1 MYTKRSNVL
10 AQLRGDMGDLARFM
24 RPGNSFVDIKMVDFQ
39 GLLIDQLNGNDI
51 EIKNMDVVYLGQTK
65 PVSVTFIRATYG
77 HKRDVLA
84 KMVYGTYVPY
94 KGSNDIFCI
103 THTSDFG
110 LGEISHGR
118 TMNMLSTPDITE
130 NKGVMAYVSISM
142 ARARGCEFWSR
153 VGDRYGNK
161 VACFDT
167 DLKASFYNLK
177 YTDTFGTDEN
187 LLRTHASAMTSYGRF
202 MSPAKAFAQIK
213 RLFIEISD
221 EEDDADDEREEPT
234 PLDGKNQV
242 EIAEML
248 EVLVL

>member
-10 AQLRGDMGDLARFM
+10 AQLRGEMGDLARYM
-24 RPGNSFVDIKMVDFQ
+24 RPGNSFVDIKLVDMQ
-39 GLLIDQLNGNDI
+39 GLSIDQLKCNDI

-77 HKRDVLA
+77 HKGDVLA
-84 KMVYGTYVPY
+84 KMLYGMYVPY

-118 TMNMLSTPDITE
+118 TMNILSTPDVSE
-130 NKGVMAYVSISM
+130 NKGVMAFVSISM

-153 VGDRYGNK
+153 VGDRYGNR
-161 VACFDT
+161 VACFDI
-167 DLKASFYNLK
+167 DLRTSFSNLK
-177 YTDTFGTDEN
+177 YTETYGEDEN
-187 LLRTHASAMTSYGRF
+187 LIHTHASAMTSYRRF

-213 RLFIEISD
+213 RLFIEVSDD
-221 EEDDADDEREEPT
+221 EEDADDEREEPT
-234 PLDGKNQV
+234 PLNTGN
-242 EIAEML
+242 EIELSEML
-248 EVLVL
+248 SVLVV